1 MTDERNNS
9 PPNGI
14 EETDR
19 CGKHHKQHRIG
30 EANASDHGWQSGRA
44 VALPSS
50 MAPLARSAMAT
61 GESAP
66 PVVMQPREAL
76 QGEWQ
81 RKVILRDE
89 ERACKERERGHV
101 RVSWERG
108 INGVRVS
115 WERGI
120 NGVIVHHF
128 GN

>member
-1 MTDERNNS
+1 
-9 PPNGI
+9 
-14 EETDR
+14 
-19 CGKHHKQHRIG
+19 
-30 EANASDHGWQSGRA
+30 
-44 VALPSS
+44 
-50 MAPLARSAMAT
+50 MAT

-81 RKVILRDE
+81 RQVIVRDE
-89 ERACKERERGHV
+89 YRACKESERGH
-101 RVSWERG
+101 
-108 INGVRVS
+108 VRVS